1 VIFDLEIRQAS
12 DTDEASLDNMEL
24 DNVENDI
31 EDIDM
36 ITLDRDIHCPK
47 NF

>member
-12 DTDEASLDNMEL
+12 DMDEASLDNMEL

-31 EDIDM
+31 EDIGM
-36 ITLDRDIHCPK
+36 ITLELDIYCPK